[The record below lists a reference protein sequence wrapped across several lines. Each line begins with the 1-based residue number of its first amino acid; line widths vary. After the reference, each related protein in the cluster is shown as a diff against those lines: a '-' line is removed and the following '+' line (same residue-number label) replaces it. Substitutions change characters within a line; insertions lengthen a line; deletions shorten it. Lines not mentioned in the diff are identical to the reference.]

1 MGTTELTDEQKT
13 QIALDMLEGRMSHA
27 RICRKWGISRDCA
40 CRIRDHAIDLLLK
53 EMKRSSR
60 DIDNLRTGVKD
71 LRKLVRDHSFVV
83 GYLKK
88 KMK

>member
-13 QIALDMLEGRMSHA
+13 QIALDMLG
-27 RICRKWGISRDCA
+27 RKWGISRDCA